1 MQKKKE
7 NNMSERITL
16 SLDENSWELK
26 LIEAMIEE
34 ITTQNEI
41 AEVLMWDDSTAKV
54 AAMTLRTLIREAKA
68 IGNE

>member
-1 MQKKKE
+1 
-7 NNMSERITL
+7 MSERITL

-41 AEVLMWDDSTAKV
+41 ADLLMWDNSTAKV
-54 AAMTLRTLIREAKA
+54 AARTLRTLIREAKA

>member
-1 MQKKKE
+1 
-7 NNMSERITL
+7 MSERITL
-16 SLDENSWELK
+16 SLDENSWELQ

-54 AAMTLRTLIREAKA
+54 AAMTLKTLIRESKESS
-68 IGNE
+68 NE

>member
-1 MQKKKE
+1 
-7 NNMSERITL
+7 MSERITL

-41 AEVLMWDDSTAKV
+41 AEVLMWDDSTTKV
-54 AAMTLRTLIREAKA
+54 AAMTLKTLIRESKESS
-68 IGNE
+68 NE

>member
-1 MQKKKE
+1 
-7 NNMSERITL
+7 MSGRITL

-54 AAMTLRTLIREAKA
+54 AAMTLKTLIRESKKSC
-68 IGNE
+68 NE

>member
-1 MQKKKE
+1 
-7 NNMSERITL
+7 
-16 SLDENSWELK
+16 
-26 LIEAMIEE
+26 MIEE

-41 AEVLMWDDSTAKV
+41 AEVLMWDNSNAKV

>member
-1 MQKKKE
+1 
-7 NNMSERITL
+7 MSEKITL

-41 AEVLMWDDSTAKV
+41 ADLLMWDNSTAKV
-54 AAMTLRTLIREAKA
+54 AARTLRTLIREAKA
-68 IGNE
+68 IRNE

>member
-1 MQKKKE
+1 
-7 NNMSERITL
+7 MSERITL

-41 AEVLMWDDSTAKV
+41 ADLLMWDNSTAKV
-54 AAMTLRTLIREAKA
+54 AARTLRTLIREAKA
-68 IGNE
+68 IRNE

>member
-1 MQKKKE
+1 
-7 NNMSERITL
+7 MSERITL

-54 AAMTLRTLIREAKA
+54 AAMTLKALIRESKESS
-68 IGNE
+68 NE

>member
-1 MQKKKE
+1 
-7 NNMSERITL
+7 MSERITL

-54 AAMTLRTLIREAKA
+54 AAMTLKTIIREAKE
-68 IGNE
+68 IRND

>member
-1 MQKKKE
+1 
-7 NNMSERITL
+7 MSKRITL

-54 AAMTLRTLIREAKA
+54 AAMTLKTLIREAKESS
-68 IGNE
+68 NE

>member
-1 MQKKKE
+1 
-7 NNMSERITL
+7 MSEKITL
-16 SLDENSWELK
+16 TLDENSWELK

-54 AAMTLRTLIREAKA
+54 AAMTLRTLIREGKESR
-68 IGNE
+68 NE

>member
-1 MQKKKE
+1 
-7 NNMSERITL
+7 MSEKITL
-16 SLDENSWELK
+16 TLDENSWELQ

-54 AAMTLRTLIREAKA
+54 AAMTLKTLIRESKESS
-68 IGNE
+68 NE

>member
-1 MQKKKE
+1 
-7 NNMSERITL
+7 MSEKITL

-54 AAMTLRTLIREAKA
+54 AAMTLRTLIREGKESR
-68 IGNE
+68 NE

>member
-1 MQKKKE
+1 
-7 NNMSERITL
+7 MSGRITL

-41 AEVLMWDDSTAKV
+41 ADVLMWDDSTAKA
-54 AAMTLRTLIREAKA
+54 AAMTLKTRIREAKERS
-68 IGNE
+68 NE

>member
-1 MQKKKE
+1 
-7 NNMSERITL
+7 MSERITL

-54 AAMTLRTLIREAKA
+54 ATMTLKTLIRESKESS
-68 IGNE
+68 NE

>member
-1 MQKKKE
+1 MSQK
-7 NNMSERITL
+7 ITL
-16 SLDENSWELK
+16 TLDENSWELQ

-41 AEVLMWDDSTAKV
+41 AEVLMWDDSNAKV

>member
-1 MQKKKE
+1 
-7 NNMSERITL
+7 MSGRITL

-54 AAMTLRTLIREAKA
+54 AAMTLKTLIREAKESS
-68 IGNE
+68 NE

>member
-1 MQKKKE
+1 
-7 NNMSERITL
+7 MSERITL
-16 SLDENSWELK
+16 SLDENSWELQ

-54 AAMTLRTLIREAKA
+54 AARTLRTLIREAKESR
-68 IGNE
+68 NE

>member
-1 MQKKKE
+1 
-7 NNMSERITL
+7 MSERITL

-54 AAMTLRTLIREAKA
+54 AAMTLKTLIRESKESS
-68 IGNE
+68 NE

>member
-1 MQKKKE
+1 
-7 NNMSERITL
+7 MSERITL
-16 SLDENSWELK
+16 SLDENSWELQ

-41 AEVLMWDDSTAKV
+41 AEVLMWDNSNAKV

>member
-1 MQKKKE
+1 
-7 NNMSERITL
+7 MSEKITL
-16 SLDENSWELK
+16 TLDENSWELQ

-41 AEVLMWDDSTAKV
+41 AEVLMWDNSNAKV

>member
-1 MQKKKE
+1 
-7 NNMSERITL
+7 MSEKITL
-16 SLDENSWELK
+16 TLDKNSWELQ

-54 AAMTLRTLIREAKA
+54 AAMTLRTLIREGKESR
-68 IGNE
+68 NE